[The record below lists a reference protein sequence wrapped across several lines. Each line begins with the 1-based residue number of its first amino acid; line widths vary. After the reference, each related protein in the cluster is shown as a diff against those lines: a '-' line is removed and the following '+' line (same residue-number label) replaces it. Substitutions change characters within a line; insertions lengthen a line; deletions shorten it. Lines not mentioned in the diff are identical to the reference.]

1 MAAKKQKNKYKNPY
15 LRFIVLTYN
24 RLIALIALLNLGLV
38 LFDLS
43 YIPWRSFYFYYFPS
57 LTALYD
63 PIKGIE
69 PHRDTERYI
78 EAFEQLKV
86 NIAQSGLQSP
96 KTATDLEKLR
106 ELSAQMIREN
116 PFQLVNKTGT
126 LEQIKNRMRER
137 VGNDSATQ
145 SFYTFWSE
153 EYLLKRGALGEINFF
168 EKEIYPLIASNY
180 FRRFGEDGN
189 FVDNFWWLDR
199 WFVLI
204 FAIDI
209 AGRTLLIY
217 RRFNSLSLIDAF
229 LWRWYDIFL
238 ILPIW
243 RWLRVIPVTIRLN
256 ASELIELEPIRAQVS
271 RGFVAT
277 IGNELTEAIVV
288 QVISQLQNLIE
299 EGTVIR
305 DFFRQASQTYIS
317 VNDVN
322 EIEEISKRLIQ
333 ITACQVL
340 PQVRPDLE
348 AWMKHNLTMTLRRSP
363 LYQNLG
369 NLPVINNLSQQLA
382 EQLATQLTL
391 WITEGPQSAYKA
403 VASLPDDPEG
413 SELFDQLMRSIG
425 QQFGIGIQEKQMF
438 ADLRML
444 ARDFLEEFKLNYV
457 QKLAETDFDNL
468 LEESKQIEQRQYKG
482 QYKRL
487 T

>member
-1 MAAKKQKNKYKNPY
+1 MAKRKKKKQKNPY
-15 LRFIVLTYN
+15 LRFTALTYN
-24 RLIALIALLNLGLV
+24 RIIALIALLNLGIV
-38 LFDLS
+38 LFDMS
-43 YIPWRSFYFYYFPS
+43 YIPWRSFYFYYVPR

-78 EAFEQLKV
+78 QAFEQLKV

-96 KTATDLEKLR
+96 ETASDLQTLR

-145 SFYTFWSE
+145 SFYIFWSE
-153 EYLLKRGALGEINFF
+153 EYLLKRGALGEISFF
-168 EKEIYPLIASNY
+168 ETQVRPLIASNY

-189 FVDNFWWLDR
+189 FVDNFWWIDR
-199 WFVLI
+199 WFILI
-204 FAIDI
+204 FVIDI
-209 AGRTLLIY
+209 TGRTLLIY
-217 RRFNSLSLIDAF
+217 RRFNSLSILDAL

-238 ILPIW
+238 ILPLW
-243 RWLRVIPVTIRLN
+243 RWLRIIPVTIRLD

-277 IGNELTEAIVV
+277 IGNELTEVIVV
-288 QVISQLQNLIE
+288 QVISQLQNVVE

-305 DFFRQASQTYIS
+305 DFFRQASQAYIS

-322 EIEEISKRLIQ
+322 EIEEISKRLVQ

-348 AWMKHNLTMTLRRSP
+348 AWMKHNVTMALQRSP
-363 LYQNLG
+363 LYQSLG
-369 NLPVINNLSQQLA
+369 NVPGINNLSQQLA
-382 EQLATQLTL
+382 EQLATQLTI
-391 WITEGPQSAYKA
+391 WIAEGPQSAYHA
-403 VASLPDDPEG
+403 VTSLPDDPQG

-444 ARDFLEEFKLNYV
+444 VRDFLEEFKLNYV

-468 LEESKQIEQRQYKG
+468 LEESKQIQQRQYKS
-482 QYKRL
+482 QYKKS